1 MSNRKENGVV
11 LQKGFSKEIK
21 ITSAPPD
28 FKPKARNESK
38 GEPFLLNIDNPG
50 NWLEY
55 TFRPEFAKKDKG
67 GSYTC
72 HTLPSGAVPVPIKD
86 GKREAAGWEFHYKG
100 SRKRDSTSFWSG
112 ALPENLF
119 PKLRQGCL
127 DAELLKKM
135 GLTKAR
141 MANEDAQFFLQLL
154 LPMCDPKKS
163 GIDRDPR
170 HPVPTT
176 PK

>member
-1 MSNRKENGVV
+1 MPVSI
-11 LQKGFSKEIK
+11 KG
-21 ITSAPPD
+21 
-28 FKPKARNESK
+28 
-38 GEPFLLNIDNPG
+38 
-50 NWLEY
+50 
-55 TFRPEFAKKDKG
+55 
-67 GSYTC
+67 
-72 HTLPSGAVPVPIKD
+72 

-100 SRKRDSTSFWSG
+100 WKSDSTSFRRG
-112 ALPENLF
+112 ALPENLL
-119 PKLRQGCL
+119 PKSCQGCL
-127 DAELLKKM
+127 GAELLKKM